1 MLFLCQQLH
10 SFQQAAMLRA
20 GRHDVDARG
29 VDAAVTENVCQL
41 CNIFLYG
48 IKRPGKEIPQIVRE
62 HLARIYICLYAQA
75 LHGCPDVASVEGSA
89 GSRAEDHPLCNPGH
103 MRVLQQESF
112 QLAGKKNTA
121 CLAFAL
127 YSDLTAPD
135 CIDGEVLQLRH
146 ADACGADRL
155 QHHPQTCVFP
165 RGGQQTSVFRFC
177 QLAVSGLVYFDAA
190 CGTAAHGSLICR
202 RS

>member
-48 IKRPGKEIPQIVRE
+48 IKRPGKELPQIVRE

-89 GSRAEDHPLCNPGH
+89 GSRAEDHPLCKLGH
-103 MRVLQQESF
+103 MRVLLQVSF

-127 YSDLTAPD
+127 DGDLTAPD
-135 CIDGEVLQLRH
+135 SVDCEILQL
-146 ADACGADRL
+146 
-155 QHHPQTCVFP
+155 
-165 RGGQQTSVFRFC
+165 
-177 QLAVSGLVYFDAA
+177 
-190 CGTAAHGSLICR
+190 
-202 RS
+202 